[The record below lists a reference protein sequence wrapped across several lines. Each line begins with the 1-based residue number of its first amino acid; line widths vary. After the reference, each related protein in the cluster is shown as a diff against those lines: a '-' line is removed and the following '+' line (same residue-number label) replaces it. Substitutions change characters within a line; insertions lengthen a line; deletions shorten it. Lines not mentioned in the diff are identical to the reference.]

1 MAAPSCATSARPS
14 GGTATQPPPSASVT
28 CNTNA
33 RFNQTE
39 IVSSS
44 RKANAYGPA
53 GAGGSGPVD
62 VDEKLPDAQRRLA
75 LIVQGKRLLGER
87 RRAAAQQQLP
97 SRSNLARRQLLKGKP
112 SYVMRVVR
120 AGRTRATMDSRE
132 GRKRGSLKMMGTL
145 DVGAV
150 GSFEPAHQ
158 AKMLKTSWHVET

>member
-14 GGTATQPPPSASVT
+14 GGTATQPPPSAAVT

-33 RFNQTE
+33 SFRQTQ
-39 IVSSS
+39 IDASAPL

-53 GAGGSGPVD
+53 GAGGAGPVD
-62 VDEKLPDAQRRLA
+62 VDEKLPDAERRLA
-75 LIVQGKRLLGER
+75 LIVQGERLLGER

-97 SRSNLARRQLLKGKP
+97 SRPNLARRQLLKGKP
-112 SYVMRVVR
+112 SYIMRVVR

-150 GSFEPAHQ
+150 GSFEPAQ
-158 AKMLKTSWHVET
+158 TQ

>member
-33 RFNQTE
+33 RFRQTQ
-39 IVSSS
+39 IDAYSQAPL

-53 GAGGSGPVD
+53 GAGGAGPVD
-62 VDEKLPDAQRRLA
+62 VDEKLPDAERRLA
-75 LIVQGKRLLGER
+75 LIVQGERLLGER

-97 SRSNLARRQLLKGKP
+97 SRPNLARRQLLKGKP

-120 AGRTRATMDSRE
+120 ADRTRATMDSRE

-150 GSFEPAHQ
+150 GSFEPAR
-158 AKMLKTSWHVET
+158 TR